1 MWRGGRGGLIVP
13 PTLSKPDVSALLR
26 ELPSIDELLRAPH
39 LQPLLKAHPPKKKVA
54 ALRIAVTHARERIL
68 RGEARGFEA
77 ADVERALSTLSAHG
91 LRRVLNATGTVL
103 HTNLGRAP
111 LAKVALD
118 RVTEVARGYS
128 NLEYDLHEGERGSRY
143 APVVGLLRE
152 LTGAEDGVVVNN
164 CAAATLLVLSALANG
179 KEAIVSRGE
188 LVEIG
193 GGFRVPDV
201 MRQSGATL
209 VEVGTTNRTR
219 LSDYEVAIT
228 ASTALLV
235 KVHRS
240 NFAMVG
246 FTEDT
251 AVADLA
257 ILGRRREVPLFHDL
271 GSGNLEALPSP
282 ELSAEMTV
290 GASIQAGADVVAFS
304 GDKLLGGPQAGVIVG
319 RAALLERIK
328 RHPLNRALRV
338 DKLTVAALEATLQL
352 YRDGRG
358 AEVPARAMLL
368 ADEATLKAKAERLL
382 ALLQKHG
389 VAAELRRVGGQVG
402 GGAMPLAEPLSYA
415 CALEAG
421 SLEQFQKKLLRA
433 EPPVIARVG
442 DDKILLDVR
451 CLEEEDLPAVALA
464 AASAHRDNP

>member
-1 MWRGGRGGLIVP
+1 M
-13 PTLSKPDVSALLR
+13 SALLR

-39 LQPLLKAHPPKKKVA
+39 LQSLLSAHAPKKKVA
-54 ALRIAVTHARERIL
+54 ALRLAVTCARERIL
-68 RGEARGFEA
+68 RGDARGFDT
-77 ADVERALSTLSAHG
+77 ADVEQALSRLGAAG

-111 LAKVALD
+111 LAPSAVERVA
-118 RVTEVARGYS
+118 EIAAGYS
-128 NLEYDLHEGERGSRY
+128 NLEYDLEEGERGSRY

-152 LTGAEDGVVVNN
+152 LTSAEDAIVVNN
-164 CAAATLLVLSALANG
+164 CAAATLLVLSALG
-179 KEAIVSRGE
+179 HGREAIVSRGE

-219 LSDYEVAIT
+219 LSDYELAISQ
-228 ASTALLV
+228 STALLV
-235 KVHRS
+235 KIHRS

-246 FTEDT
+246 FTEET
-251 AVADLA
+251 SIADLS
-257 ILGRRREVPLFHDL
+257 ILGRRREVPVFHDL
-271 GSGNLEALPSP
+271 GSGNLEPLRAPGLLT
-282 ELSAEMTV
+282 ETTV
-290 GASIQAGADVVAFS
+290 RASVEAGADVVAFS

-319 RAALLERIK
+319 KAALIERVK

-358 AEVPARAMLL
+358 DEVPARALL
-368 ADEATLKAKAERLL
+368 LVDEATLKARAE
-382 ALLQKHG
+382 ALLQLLVRSG
-389 VAAELRRVGGQVG
+389 LSASVRQVGGQVG

-415 CALEAG
+415 CAVEAG
-421 SLEQFQKKLLRA
+421 SPQLLQEKLRRA
-433 EPPVIARVG
+433 EPPVIARVA
-442 DDKILLDVR
+442 DDALLLDIR
-451 CLEEEDLPAVALA
+451 CLEDRDLPAVALA
-464 AASAHRDNP
+464 AASAEREDS